1 MTENLDELKE
11 KAIALYQS
19 GKSLKAIGVEV
30 GRSPVRVREWLM
42 AFGVERRKNTEGTL
56 SLIVQ
61 VTPKLAAMTPEKRKE
76 FCLGAIAEALKKLP
90 D

>member
-1 MTENLDELKE
+1 MTENLNELKE

-30 GRSPVRVREWLM
+30 GRSPERVREWLI
-42 AFGVERRKNTEGTL
+42 ALRVERRKNTEGTI
-56 SLIVQ
+56 SLIIQ

-76 FCLGAIAEALKKLP
+76 FCLAAIGEALEKL
-90 D
+90 